1 VTLTSLLAEH
11 SGATI
16 AAAVGDRVRVQ
27 LDENPTTGYRWQPL
41 AQSSVLDLVSDEFV
55 PAGDG
60 GIGAGG
66 TRTLEY
72 EAIAAG
78 RGSLKLGLT
87 RAWEPEREPL
97 HTFGFAL
104 EIGVG
109 RSTA

>member
-1 VTLTSLLAEH
+1 MTLTNLLAEH
-11 SGATI
+11 SGSTI
-16 AAAVGDRVRVQ
+16 AAAVGDRVRVR
-27 LDENPTTGYRWQPL
+27 LDENPTTGYRWQSL
-41 AQSSVLDLVSDEFV
+41 AQSGVLNLVDDEFV
-55 PAGDG
+55 PVGDG

-97 HTFGFAL
+97 HTFGIAL
-104 EIGVG
+104 EISAG
-109 RSTA
+109 RSKA